1 MNDSRIIIEDY
12 LEKEVINYFF
22 ITSSH
27 ECRVNMRKIGR
38 NDGLEL
44 DELTVTLDDQFTK
57 NPNPEGQTW

>member
-1 MNDSRIIIEDY
+1 MDDSRIIIEDY
-12 LEKEVINYFF
+12 LDKEVVNYFS

-44 DELTVTLDDQFTK
+44 DELTRWASLSCVSIRRDA
-57 NPNPEGQTW
+57 G

>member
-12 LEKEVINYFF
+12 LDKEVINYFF

-44 DELTVTLDDQFTK
+44 DEFTK
-57 NPNPEGQTW
+57 NPNPEGQ